1 MPATTGATRHSSRSL
16 IASIA
21 PTLVPSASLAP
32 QCEHMFSAL
41 PLRAD
46 IAEQSRHVRFVPKSD
61 IASITGRSELFLP
74 STLIPHSDYRLRS
87 SRSRPA
93 ISVMVRDLGL
103 LAIDAAAGL
112 AV

>member
-21 PTLVPSASLAP
+21 PTIVPSATLAP

-61 IASITGRSELFLP
+61 LASITGRSELFLP
-74 STLIPHSDYRLRS
+74 STP
-87 SRSRPA
+87 SRIQILGSAPA
-93 ISVMVRDLGL
+93 GADRQFPSWFVI
-103 LAIDAAAGL
+103 
-112 AV
+112 